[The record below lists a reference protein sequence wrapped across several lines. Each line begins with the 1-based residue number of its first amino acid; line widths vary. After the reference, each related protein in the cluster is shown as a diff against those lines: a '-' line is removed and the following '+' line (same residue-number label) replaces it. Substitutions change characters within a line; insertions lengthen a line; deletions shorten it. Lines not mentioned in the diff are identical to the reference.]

1 MAKLWYDK
9 STKWHDERSK
19 KLSGLSALI
28 LETNKVMFH
37 EILNA
42 LDMPD
47 DVDKDIG
54 RIVEGMNYD
63 DELNVRYYN
72 WEEEQARLNRSIL
85 KEAKK
90 RHEKMNL
97 QELAEEIYEL
107 SGEVIDW
114 QEVLYKKAKEELDG
128 ESLEQLMKKYPEQ
141 FGQDFIK
148 KLADEMPEELK
159 EILREKAKEEAIKQ
173 SVEQNKREMVLN
185 MKEKGFSLDVISD
198 VTKLSIEEVEKIIN

>member
-1 MAKLWYDK
+1 
-9 STKWHDERSK
+9 
-19 KLSGLSALI
+19 
-28 LETNKVMFH
+28 
-37 EILNA
+37 
-42 LDMPD
+42 
-47 DVDKDIG
+47 
-54 RIVEGMNYD
+54 
-63 DELNVRYYN
+63 
-72 WEEEQARLNRSIL
+72 
-85 KEAKK
+85 
-90 RHEKMNL
+90 MNL

-185 MKEKGFSLDVISD
+185 MKDEGFSIEMISK

>member
-1 MAKLWYDK
+1 
-9 STKWHDERSK
+9 
-19 KLSGLSALI
+19 
-28 LETNKVMFH
+28 MFH

-54 RIVEGMNYD
+54 RIVEDMNYD

-128 ESLEQLMKKYPEQ
+128 ELLEQLMKKYPEQ
-141 FGQDFIK
+141 FGQDFT
-148 KLADEMPEELK
+148 
-159 EILREKAKEEAIKQ
+159 IKQ